1 MGILYHPDIIN
12 YLNPKF
18 DDELV
23 FDVFE
28 TIWKCFLTPN
38 IYIDYELKLSDIDS
52 RFIKFL
58 KYLEPFGPGNVKPIF
73 STKNLKVIGHP
84 RLLGKEKNTLKFQ
97 VKGEAENYEVI
108 GFNMVTALEK
118 TLSQRDIDIAYTIE
132 INKWQGKSTK
142 QLVLKDIRFS
152 NEKN

>member
-1 MGILYHPDIIN
+1 SKDNILEFCERMENNAMENID
-12 YLNPKF
+12 F
-18 DDELV
+18 D
-23 FDVFE
+23 
-28 TIWKCFLTPN
+28 LTPN

-58 KYLEPFGPGNVKPIF
+58 KHLEPFGPGNVKPIF

-84 RLLGKEKNTLKFQ
+84 RLLGKDKNTLKFQ